1 MNVLYLTDIIRR
13 KKEQNRYVLTTKLS
27 IMSLKETK
35 KNKQNRLL
43 YRKPLQV
50 PGDKIHSAY
59 KRVPKYYS

>member
-50 PGDKIHSAY
+50 PDDKIHSAY
-59 KRVPKYYS
+59 KKVPKYYS